1 MQIYPI
7 SGDDSPINEVTSGSA
22 HKSGSTQVKRLHIA
36 KTSRYLLPLYN
47 PPSVESRITLSR
59 TDSHLKLSFVS
70 HSQQMRRNAKCE
82 FRQISRKL
90 IHAMNFVK
98 ELRQYA
104 EQLKSQHMEYK
115 YRHRNF
121 FPLYPDDK
129 MYIIWIVL
137 MKGLHCVAS
146 IILPFELAFQGVGT
160 IVTQILSGIFAIDI
174 LFNCISCHIDEHNI
188 LLHTFDAIIPYYLKR
203 WFVIDLISIIPF
215 EDFESTQ
222 LFGLMRL
229 FRIAKYFMYERR
241 ENYHTAN
248 DIIKKKEIILNEDL
262 SYREDYN
269 IDLRIRRVV
278 TIFIDMIILTHIFA
292 CLWFWCARMDEFNQ
306 ETWVVRENAYDLN
319 VGKQYLICFYWA
331 IQTVTVIGYGDV
343 AAHTSFE
350 FFLQIIWMLIGVGF
364 YSFTIGD
371 ITCILVNVNPR
382 QEYEDQ
388 LILLEELG
396 DQTFMIDDVLK
407 ELIQFAKFNISHNPF
422 WARNTIE
429 MVQALPWSMRQYI
442 IASTHREILKMVP
455 FIANDINFST
465 MVLPYCTFAK
475 YDEYSSIYHIGQ
487 SSSDFY
493 YLLSG
498 DVRLSDAS
506 GECII
511 RVMEGTV
518 FGEVESI
525 EQTLR
530 RWHAHA
536 VTKSVVLMCPGRFFE
551 SLIKQNSTQ
560 FFELY
565 QMYKRRKILLSDYA
579 EQKQRQAVKLKRSTA
594 IIVEG
599 KVVQTQ
605 QVRRSSENRQQFK
618 SKIDC
623 RNYISVQQDLML
635 SVVGQKQARKKL
647 LREKFRLAVDRIK
660 QMIVRTKKRRGALV
674 ADPDYKIIREL
685 IATRSQQTIQTTTFD
700 STNYLQKLMNKFG
713 KVVEQENLVQSFI
726 IKKKQES
733 YEKIKRIKF
742 KNLVSDWNKSKH
754 RKSIKREIDLYYS
767 SFHEQI
773 YQELLQARIDQK
785 QKIKSKQD
793 NIRKNSIQQL
803 KVLNLNVKYIIQLAM
818 KFSIHKF
825 EIMKIERDIDEI
837 IDECQSIVQNIM

>member
-1 MQIYPI
+1 M
-7 SGDDSPINEVTSGSA
+7 N
-22 HKSGSTQVKRLHIA
+22 R
-36 KTSRYLLPLYN
+36 LPLYN
-47 PPSVESRITLSR
+47 LPSSTESRNTLSR
-59 TDSHLKLSFVS
+59 TDSHLKFSFVS
-70 HSQQMRRNAKCE
+70 HSQLQKRKAKCV
-82 FRQISRKL
+82 FRKISRKL

-98 ELRQYA
+98 ELRSYA

-129 MYIIWIVL
+129 IYIFWIVFI
-137 MKGLHCVAS
+137 KGLHCIAS
-146 IILPFELAFQGVGT
+146 IILPFQGVGT
-160 IVTQILSGIFAIDI
+160 LLTQIISSIFAIDI
-174 LFNCISCHIDEHNI
+174 LFNFISCHIDEHNT
-188 LLHTFDAIIPYYLKR
+188 LLHTFDKIIPYYIKG
-203 WFVIDLISIIPF
+203 WFIVDLLSIIPF
-215 EDFESTQ
+215 ETYEITKM
-222 LFGLMRL
+222 LGLMRL
-229 FRIAKYFMYERR
+229 FRVAKYFMYERR
-241 ENYHTAN
+241 ENYHTTN
-248 DIIKKKEIILNEDL
+248 DIIKKKEIVVNEDL
-262 SYREDYN
+262 FYRSDYN
-269 IDLRIRRVV
+269 IDLRIRRIV

-292 CLWFWCARMDEFNQ
+292 CLWFWSARIDEFNQ
-306 ETWVVRENAYDLN
+306 NTWAVRENVYDYN
-319 VGKQYLICFYWA
+319 IGKQYVTCFYWA
-331 IQTVTVIGYGDV
+331 IQTVTVIGYGDI
-343 AAHTSFE
+343 AAQTSFE
-350 FFLQIIWMLIGVGF
+350 FFLQIFWMLIGVGF

-396 DQTFMIDDVLK
+396 DQTFMIEEILK
-407 ELIQFAKFNISHNPF
+407 ELISFAKFNISHNPF

-429 MVQALPWSMRQYI
+429 MVQALPWSMRQYV
-442 IASTHREILKMVP
+442 IASTHKDILKIVP
-455 FIANDINFST
+455 FIANDINFSA
-465 MVLPYCTFAK
+465 MVLPYCTLAK
-475 YDEYSSIYHIGQ
+475 YDEYATIYHIGQ

-498 DVRLSDAS
+498 DVRLSDAT
-506 GECII
+506 GESII

-560 FFELY
+560 FFELF

-579 EQKQRQAVKLKRSTA
+579 EQKQRQAVRLKRSTA
-594 IIVEG
+594 IIIEG
-599 KVVQTQ
+599 KVVKTQ
-605 QVRRSSENRQQFK
+605 EVRRSSENRQQFK

-647 LREKFRLAVDRIK
+647 LREKFRLAVERIK
-660 QMIVRTKKRRGALV
+660 QMLVRTKKRRSTFTI
-674 ADPDYKIIREL
+674 DQDYKIIREL
-685 IATRSQQTIQTTTFD
+685 VATRSQQTIQTQMFE
-700 STNYLQKLMNKFG
+700 TNNQLKKLMHKFG
-713 KVVEQENLVQSFI
+713 QVVEQENQVQSFI

-733 YEKIKRIKF
+733 YEKIKRK
-742 KNLVSDWNKSKH
+742 KLKDLVAKWNHNKR

-767 SFHEQI
+767 SFHTQI
-773 YQELLQARIDQK
+773 YQELLQTRIDQK
-785 QKIKSKQD
+785 QKIKQKQE
-793 NIRKNSIQQL
+793 NIRKNSVQQL
-803 KVLNLNVKYIIQLAM
+803 KLLNLNVNYLIQQAM

-825 EIMKIERDIDEI
+825 EIMKLEREIDLI
-837 IDECQSIVQNIM
+837 IDECQSIVQQII

>member
-7 SGDDSPINEVTSGSA
+7 SGDDSPINEVTSV
-22 HKSGSTQVKRLHIA
+22 SGNRSSSNQMKKLHNA
-36 KTSRYLLPLYN
+36 KTSRYLQPLYN
-47 PPSVESRITLSR
+47 PSSTESRLTISR

-70 HSQQMRRNAKCE
+70 HSQQQRRNIKTE
-82 FRQISRKL
+82 FRQLSKKL
-90 IHAMNFVK
+90 IHAMNFIK

-104 EQLKSQHMEYK
+104 DQLKAQHMEYK

-129 MYIIWIVL
+129 IYIIWIII
-137 MKGLHCVAS
+137 MKALHCIAS
-146 IILPFELAFQGVGT
+146 IILPFYLAFQGSWKGT
-160 IVTQILSGIFAIDI
+160 IFALDI
-174 LFNCISCHIDEHNI
+174 LFNCTSCHIDEHNI
-188 LLHTFDAIIPYYLKR
+188 LLHTFDTIIPYYLKS
-203 WFVIDLISIIPF
+203 WFLIDLLSIIPF
-215 EDFESTQ
+215 EDFKRIQ
-222 LFGLMRL
+222 ILGLMRL

-248 DIIKKKEIILNEDL
+248 DIIKKKEIIVNEDL
-262 SYREDYN
+262 FYREDYN

-278 TIFIDMIILTHIFA
+278 TIFLDMVILTHIFA
-292 CLWFWCARMDEFNQ
+292 CLWFWIARIDEFNQ
-306 ETWVVRENAYDLN
+306 DTWVIREKVYDFN
-319 VGKQYLICFYWA
+319 IEKQYIICFYWA
-331 IQTVTVIGYGDV
+331 IQTVTVIGYGDI
-343 AAHTSFE
+343 AAHTSYE
-350 FFLQIIWMLIGVGF
+350 FFLQIFWMLIGVGF

-371 ITCILVNVNPR
+371 ITCILVNINPR

-422 WARNTIE
+422 WARNTID
-429 MVQALPWSMRQYI
+429 MVQALPWKMRQYI
-442 IASTHREILKMVP
+442 IASTHKEILKMVP
-455 FIANDINFST
+455 FIANDINFSA

-475 YDEYSSIYHIGQ
+475 YDEYSTIYHIGQ
-487 SSSDFY
+487 SASDFY
-493 YLLSG
+493 FLLSG

-551 SLIKQNSTQ
+551 SLIKENTTQ
-560 FFELY
+560 FFELF
-565 QMYKRRKILLSDYA
+565 QMYKRRKILLSDYT
-579 EQKQRQAVKLKRSTA
+579 EQKQKQAFRLKRSTA

-599 KVVQTQ
+599 KVVKTQ
-605 QVRRSSENRQQFK
+605 QARRSSENRQQFK

-647 LREKFRLAVDRIK
+647 LREKFRMAVDRIK
-660 QMIVRTKKRRGALV
+660 QMIVRAKKRRGALV
-674 ADPDYKIIREL
+674 SDPDYKFIRDL
-685 IATRSQQTIQTTTFD
+685 IATRSQQTVQTNMFD
-700 STNYLQKLMNKFG
+700 TNNYLQKLMNKFG
-713 KVVEQENLVQSFI
+713 KVVEQENQVQSFI

-733 YEKIKRIKF
+733 YEKIKRMKL
-742 KNLVSDWNKSKH
+742 KNIITGFNKNKH
-754 RKSIKREIDLYYS
+754 RKSVKREVDLYYS
-767 SFHEQI
+767 FFHNQI
-773 YQELLQARIDQK
+773 YQELLQTRIDQK
-785 QKIKSKQD
+785 QKIKYKQD
-793 NIRKNSIQQL
+793 NIRKNSVQQL
-803 KVLNLNVKYIIQLAM
+803 RKINLNVNQIIQLAM
-818 KFSIHKF
+818 KFSIQKF
-825 EIMKIERDIDEI
+825 EIIKLEREIDLI
-837 IDECQSIVQNIM
+837 IDECQSIVQYMM